1 VALDTAYSYY
11 VLVTIFTQ
19 LPYDLGGGDH
29 MKMRDEERD
38 KCQLIHEITTLRRR
52 LGGVTR
58 MSEPGD
64 MQTPRVSKSGEYK
77 YRVILENM
85 EEAYFEL
92 DLAGNI
98 TFFNRATMKMLGYS
112 ADELKNMNYR
122 KYVLPDTTTKL
133 FKIFHKI
140 YRTGEPAEIFEYQVI
155 RKDGTRRFR
164 ETSAGLIRDSSRD
177 AIGFRC
183 LARDTTKRK
192 LFEEA
197 LKKKDDELER
207 KSVSLLE
214 SNAALKVLLK
224 QREADKIE
232 LERNVLSNVGEI
244 IMPYI
249 QELKKYPLTLHTRS
263 CIDVIETNLANIT
276 SPFLRNITIKHFHL
290 TPRETQVANLI
301 KEGRTTKEIADFL
314 NMSPGTIDF
323 HRNSIRRKFNLNNKK
338 VNLRSYLSSL
348 S

>member
-1 VALDTAYSYY
+1 
-11 VLVTIFTQ
+11 
-19 LPYDLGGGDH
+19 

-38 KCQLIHEITTLRRR
+38 KCQPISEITTLRRQ
-52 LGGVTR
+52 LGGGER
-58 MSEPGD
+58 ASDPGD
-64 MQTPRVSKSGEYK
+64 RQPPRVSKSGEYK

-98 TFFNRATMKMLGYS
+98 TFFNRATMKMLGYP
-112 ADELKNMNYR
+112 ADELKHMNYR
-122 KYVLPDTTTKL
+122 NYVLPKTTTRL

-140 YRTGEPAEIFEYQVI
+140 YRTGEPAEIFEYEVI
-155 RKDGTRRFR
+155 RNDGSRRVR
-164 ETSAGLIRDSSRD
+164 ETSAGLLRNSSREP
-177 AIGFRC
+177 IGFCC
-183 LARDTTKRK
+183 LARDITKRK
-192 LFEEA
+192 LFEKA
-197 LKKKDDELER
+197 LEKKDEELER
-207 KSVSLLE
+207 KSTSLLE

-224 QREADKIE
+224 QREADKVD
-232 LERNVLSNVGEI
+232 LERNVLSNVREI
-244 IMPYI
+244 VMPYI
-249 QELKKYPLTLHTRS
+249 QELKKYPLTRHTS
-263 CIDVIETNLANIT
+263 TCIDTIETNLANIT

-323 HRNSIRRKFNLNNKK
+323 HRNSIRRKFKLNNKK